1 MNKDYPDYSVI
12 PTYNKTNKSFKHHEE
27 FNVKIKI
34 LNLSMNEI
42 TDSSIIEEFKFS
54 LKNSFLLEINFS
66 YNNLGDASVRNFASG
81 LSESHIKKINM
92 TQTKISYIGANV
104 LLRTSS
110 RCKHLLEITLDKNSL
125 DGSKMRSISEMLN
138 SNKYLKTLNMNQ
150 CQLGE
155 DGCDWFA

>member
-1 MNKDYPDYSVI
+1 MNKYYPDYSVI

-92 TQTKISYIGANV
+92 TQTNRIHLPLADIDSYSKFLNIY
-104 LLRTSS
+104 LSLTF
-110 RCKHLLEITLDKNSL
+110 HL
-125 DGSKMRSISEMLN
+125 SISFLIHQVNFYPMLF
-138 SNKYLKTLNMNQ
+138 L
-150 CQLGE
+150 E
-155 DGCDWFA
+155 DVCT